1 LNGEVSMTKLH
12 PTSPFAKRSLRSTLL
27 AGAAVLGLAGLG
39 LVGAVNMIP
48 TPVFAQSSPT
58 NAAQLM
64 PSFADIVAKV
74 RPAVVSVKVKLEAAS
89 MEEDGQDFAMPDLPQ
104 GHPLEKFF
112 KQFREQGKGGKKGGP
127 KQFGMSQGSGFF
139 ISSDGYVVTN
149 NHVVE
154 NAIEVTLT
162 TDDGQT
168 LAAKIIGRDPK
179 TDLALL
185 KTVNAGPFA
194 YVPFAGT
201 SPRVGDW
208 VVAVGNPF
216 GLGGTV
222 TAGIVSAR
230 GRDIGSGPYDDYIQI
245 DAPVNRG
252 NSGGPTFNL
261 NGEVVGVNTAI
272 YSPSGGSVGI
282 AFAIPSETVSS
293 VIASLKDGG
302 SVARGYLGVQI
313 QPVSQEIAD
322 SMGLP
327 STKGALVAEAQPGTP
342 AADAGLKPGD
352 TITEVNGE
360 VMASPREVSK
370 RISQV
375 KPGDSAK
382 ITYIRGGKEMTATV
396 KLAALPD
403 QKTAMADPAAVARA
417 SPAFGLTLAPAKD
430 GSGVLVTDVDPTGPG
445 SEKGIQKG
453 DVILEISG
461 KPVSKPAEIRSAIDD
476 AKKDGRKAVILRVK
490 NDQGTR
496 FVALAFPKA

>member
-1 LNGEVSMTKLH
+1 
-12 PTSPFAKRSLRSTLL
+12 
-27 AGAAVLGLAGLG
+27 
-39 LVGAVNMIP
+39 
-48 TPVFAQSSPT
+48 
-58 NAAQLM
+58 
-64 PSFADIVAKV
+64 
-74 RPAVVSVKVKLEAAS
+74 
-89 MEEDGQDFAMPDLPQ
+89 
-104 GHPLEKFF
+104 
-112 KQFREQGKGGKKGGP
+112 
-127 KQFGMSQGSGFF
+127 
-139 ISSDGYVVTN
+139 
-149 NHVVE
+149 
-154 NAIEVTLT
+154 
-162 TDDGQT
+162 
-168 LAAKIIGRDPK
+168 
-179 TDLALL
+179 
-185 KTVNAGPFA
+185 
-194 YVPFAGT
+194 
-201 SPRVGDW
+201 
-208 VVAVGNPF
+208 
-216 GLGGTV
+216 
-222 TAGIVSAR
+222 
-230 GRDIGSGPYDDYIQI
+230 
-245 DAPVNRG
+245 
-252 NSGGPTFNL
+252 
-261 NGEVVGVNTAI
+261 
-272 YSPSGGSVGI
+272 VGI

-293 VIASLKDGG
+293 VISSLKDGG

-403 QKTAMADPAAVARA
+403 QKTAMADPAAVTKA
-417 SPAFGLTLAPAKD
+417 SPAFGLTLAPTKD
-430 GSGVLVTDVDPTGPG
+430 GSGVLVTEVDPTGPG

-476 AKKDGRKAVILRVK
+476 AKKDGRKAVILRVR
-490 NDQGTR
+490 NEEGTR